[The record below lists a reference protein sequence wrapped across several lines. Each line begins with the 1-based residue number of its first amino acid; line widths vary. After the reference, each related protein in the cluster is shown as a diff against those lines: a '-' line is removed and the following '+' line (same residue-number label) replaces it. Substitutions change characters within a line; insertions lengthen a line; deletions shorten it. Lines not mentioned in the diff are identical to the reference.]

1 MIDSESEEENQLYT
15 VEINGT
21 CSENTVSGIYNLRK
35 NPTLVIH
42 IPLKSG
48 IVKKPYCEFAKLATV
63 RNLILALELRN
74 TPPKEQIIKNT
85 NPDIHTSHHTQT
97 DKPKMDDLQFLKLA
111 LTFVPRLE
119 DKPKELNFFID
130 RVTQLNSATPAN
142 LKQQLITFV
151 KGQLSGRARSA
162 AAGCN
167 SLEEIFEQLKIE
179 LAPESS
185 DIIESKLSALNIS
198 YRDLS
203 TFFES
208 AEKLSD
214 EYIASLSEEGVSK
227 QKAKQMATKT
237 VVDLCRRTA
246 RNDTI
251 KVIIA
256 ATKFDSPREVINKF
270 RAEVSELQR
279 NRPNF
284 NQSNQTNNY
293 HSRSNNFSG
302 RNQQNRNNFQSF
314 SSTNNNNR
322 SNSTNNHRANYT
334 NNNSNTNYSPRNTN
348 AGVVRYMQESDPQQ
362 DSAPENEEAARW
374 LQDSN

>member
-1 MIDSESEEENQLYT
+1 MRDSESEEENQLHT

-21 CSENTVSGIYNLRK
+21 CSEYTVSGIYILRK
-35 NPTLVIH
+35 NPTLLIH

-48 IVKKPYCEFAKLATV
+48 TVKKPYCEFAKLATV

-85 NPDIHTSHHTQT
+85 NPDIHTSHHTTQTQT
-97 DKPKMDDLQFLKLA
+97 DQPKMDDLQYLKLA

-151 KGQLSGRARSA
+151 KGQLSGRVRSA

-167 SLEEIFEQLKIE
+167 SLEELFEQLKIE

-208 AEKLSD
+208 AEKLSA
-214 EYIASLSEEGVSK
+214 EYIASLSEKGVSK

-246 RNDTI
+246 GNDI
-251 KVIIA
+251 KFIIA
-256 ATKFDSPREVINKF
+256 ATKFDSPREVASEKSTQLKSIKPNK
-270 RAEVSELQR
+270 
-279 NRPNF
+279 
-284 NQSNQTNNY
+284 
-293 HSRSNNFSG
+293 
-302 RNQQNRNNFQSF
+302 
-314 SSTNNNNR
+314 
-322 SNSTNNHRANYT
+322 
-334 NNNSNTNYSPRNTN
+334 
-348 AGVVRYMQESDPQQ
+348 
-362 DSAPENEEAARW
+362 
-374 LQDSN
+374 

>member
-1 MIDSESEEENQLYT
+1 MIDSESEEEKEKLHT

-21 CSENTVSGIYNLRK
+21 RSEYTVSGIYNLRK
-35 NPTLVIH
+35 NPTLLIH

-48 IVKKPYCEFAKLATV
+48 TVKKPYYEFAKLATV

-74 TPPKEQIIKNT
+74 TPPKEQIIKIT
-85 NPDIHTSHHTQT
+85 NPDIHTSHHTTQTQT
-97 DKPKMDDLQFLKLA
+97 DQPKMDDLQFLKLA

-119 DKPKELNFFID
+119 DKPKELSFFID

-151 KGQLSGRARSA
+151 KGRARSA

-185 DIIESKLSALNIS
+185 DILESKLSALNIS

-279 NRPNF
+279 NRPNL
-284 NQSNQTNNY
+284 NQSNQTNKY
-293 HSRSNNFSG
+293 HPRSNNFSG

-314 SSTNNNNR
+314 SSTNNNDR

-334 NNNSNTNYSPRNTN
+334 NNNSNTNFSPRTSN
-348 AGVVRYMQESDPQQ
+348 VVRYMQESEPQQ

-374 LQDSN
+374 LQNSN